1 MGRAHRIQT
10 CSQSSSTLFVLP
22 RAQFSNRP
30 ACLCFAHLWL
40 IVVGLLYS
48 FANEKPGRRKA
59 GRGCC
64 LRRRRL
70 GKETP
75 HLGRGGGRYRRGGAI
90 ICYRR
95 LFLINGL
102 IALFASRERKVR
114 ITAPPHRRQRGRS
127 SGPGKHNQRRS
138 TKKSTKRRQRP
149 SVHLCRQTATAQ
161 GVGLDR
167 EKKEEI
173 GNEFKDYETKK
184 EIGGHTTLQQG
195 SLTP

>member
-1 MGRAHRIQT
+1 MKNQGGER
-10 CSQSSSTLFVLP
+10 
-22 RAQFSNRP
+22 
-30 ACLCFAHLWL
+30 
-40 IVVGLLYS
+40 
-48 FANEKPGRRKA
+48 
-59 GRGCC
+59 
-64 LRRRRL
+64 
-70 GKETP
+70 
-75 HLGRGGGRYRRGGAI
+75 RGGDVASVVVAWGKRPHIWGGEEDATGGGGAI

-102 IALFASRERKVR
+102 IALIASRERKVR